1 MWTILII
8 FLFCFSVYLS
18 VKLKFQNYK
27 INIKELIRNDKT
39 SLYLTLGTKVGVGS
53 VIGTTSSIIIGGF
66 SSVIWIIL
74 FSILTTSIIYYE
86 AYLGRKNRVKL
97 NNDYI
102 GGPNFIVKNKLL
114 SFISLIL
121 LLLIYTFMF
130 QMIQMNTISNMILLN
145 VNISKKLILIVFLI
159 ILLVT
164 INLKIKEI
172 LNIMNKIVPIMCLF
186 FIVICLYG
194 IISNYDILFSSIEVY
209 LKDIFSIKS
218 ILCGMIIGIK
228 RSIFMNELLI
238 GTTSLSASTDKN
250 DINISIK
257 YQILSIFFITITMT
271 LLISSLILIYIYN
284 NPIINDYN
292 LLINNIF
299 HTTYGS
305 IGTLFLIIIL
315 ILFGFTTILSGFYNK
330 SIAFAYA
337 NGVFEDSNGKSKLI
351 LNIFKLLFIVVTLSG
366 IIINNFFIWKYLD
379 NLIFIMII
387 INSYSIIKSL
397 GSD

>member
-53 VIGTTSSIIIGGF
+53 IIGTTSSIIIGGF

-186 FIVICLYG
+186 FIIICLYG
-194 IISNYDILFSSIEVY
+194 IINNYDILFSSIKVY

-305 IGTLFLIIIL
+305 IGTLFLIIII
-315 ILFGFTTILSGFYNK
+315 ILFGFTTILSGFYIGKTN
-330 SIAFAYA
+330 IEYLT
-337 NGVFEDSNGKSKLI
+337 KSKLI